1 MTKYVGLTEK
11 RMANKRFRKTEEAIL
26 RVFFEEDYYVQMGE
40 MAEKAGVARSTI
52 YSHHRAVREILPD
65 YEKYVLRKYRRVVRR
80 MMKNGNVRL
89 KRIYLSML
97 FFMIQEKR
105 IFEMLIK
112 NHRRT
117 LLEMMI
123 GEIKMKVISYARL
136 PKNSEKIFRVYIS
149 EVVGLVE
156 EWGRE
161 GFLEVE
167 IEKLLSEIMYLTDTM
182 RSRLAPLMDN

>member
-1 MTKYVGLTEK
+1 
-11 RMANKRFRKTEEAIL
+11 
-26 RVFFEEDYYVQMGE
+26 
-40 MAEKAGVARSTI
+40 
-52 YSHHRAVREILPD
+52 
-65 YEKYVLRKYRRVVRR
+65 
-80 MMKNGNVRL
+80 
-89 KRIYLSML
+89 
-97 FFMIQEKR
+97 
-105 IFEMLIK
+105 
-112 NHRRT
+112 
-117 LLEMMI
+117 MMI